1 MHTTTTPSAR
11 TNYLLVFARLFTGL
25 LFIFSGLIKANDP
38 TGFGYKLEE
47 YFLVFGTEFLNDYAV
62 TIAIVV
68 CGLEILLGALLLLGF
83 WKRSVA
89 WGLLLLILFF
99 TFLTFYSAFFEVVT
113 SCGCFGDAIPLTP
126 WQSFGKDLV
135 LLALILIIFFNREAI
150 RPIFRNKGTQL
161 LLTVFL
167 IVASLGIGV
176 YTVNYLPFIDFL
188 PYKKGNNL
196 PELMTL
202 PEGEVGDQYEI
213 TYTLRHKTSGEEKQV
228 SDKVYLADEL
238 WKDENWEII
247 GDPESK
253 LVSKGYQ
260 VPIPDLLISDANGE
274 DVTQQLVEN
283 PYYNLVVVA
292 WNLDKTNLDALQ
304 RINDLVTDITTAY
317 NIRAVLL
324 TASTTQQAEQVSS
337 QLRLLTEIFY
347 ADAVPLKSMVRA
359 NPGVMLLR
367 NGTVIDKWHFNRLPD
382 FKTLDDLYFKK
393 AYDTE

>member
-1 MHTTTTPSAR
+1 MYNTTTPSAR
-11 TNYLLVFARLFTGL
+11 TNYLLTFARVITGL

-47 YFLVFGTEFLNDYAV
+47 YFLVFGTHFLNDYAV

-83 WKRSVA
+83 WKRRVA

-150 RPIFRNKGTQL
+150 RPVFSTRGTQL

-167 IVASLGIGV
+167 IGASIGIGI

-188 PYKKGNNL
+188 PYKKGNHL

-213 TYTLRHKTSGEEKQV
+213 MYTLRNKTSGEEKKV

-247 GDPESK
+247 GDPESR

-260 VPIPDLLISDANGE
+260 IPIPDLLISDANGE
-274 DVTQQLVEN
+274 DVTHQLIEN
-283 PYYNLVVVA
+283 PY
-292 WNLDKTNLDALQ
+292 
-304 RINDLVTDITTAY
+304 
-317 NIRAVLL
+317 
-324 TASTTQQAEQVSS
+324 
-337 QLRLLTEIFY
+337 
-347 ADAVPLKSMVRA
+347 
-359 NPGVMLLR
+359 
-367 NGTVIDKWHFNRLPD
+367 
-382 FKTLDDLYFKK
+382 
-393 AYDTE
+393 

>member
-1 MHTTTTPSAR
+1 MHTSTNPPVR
-11 TNYLLVFARLFTGL
+11 TNYLLAFARVFTGL

-62 TIAIVV
+62 TMAIVV

-83 WKRSVA
+83 WKRTVA

-135 LLALILIIFFNREAI
+135 LLALILIIFYNREAI
-150 RPIFRNKGTQL
+150 RPIVRGKGVRIVITA
-161 LLTVFL
+161 FL
-167 IVASLGIGV
+167 IALSLGIGV

-202 PEGEVGDQYEI
+202 PEGAVGDQYEI
-213 TYTLRHKTSGEEKQV
+213 TYTLRNKASGEEKQV

-238 WKDENWEII
+238 WKDESWEII
-247 GDPESK
+247 GDPESR

-260 VPIPDLLISDANGE
+260 VPISDLLINDPNGE
-274 DVTQQLVEN
+274 DVTQQLIEN

-292 WNLDKTNLDALQ
+292 WNLDKTNTEALQ
-304 RINDLVTDITTAY
+304 RINELVTDVTRAY

-324 TASTTQQAEQVSS
+324 TASGTQQAEQISS
-337 QLRLLTEIFY
+337 ELRLLTEVFY

-359 NPGVMLLR
+359 NPGLMLLR
-367 NGTVIDKWHFNRLPD
+367 NGTVIDKWHYNRLPD
-382 FKTLDDLYFKK
+382 FKTLDDLYFKN
-393 AYDTE
+393 AYETE

>member
-1 MHTTTTPSAR
+1 MYTTVTPSAR
-11 TNYLLVFARLFTGL
+11 THYLLAFARLFTGL

-62 TIAIVV
+62 TIAIVI

-83 WKRSVA
+83 WKRTVA

-126 WQSFGKDLV
+126 WQSFSKDLV

-150 RPIFRNKGTQL
+150 RPLVSGRGMQIF
-161 LLTVFL
+161 LTVLL
-167 IVASLGIGV
+167 IVVSLGIGI
-176 YTVNYLPFIDFL
+176 YTVSYLPFIDFL

-196 PELMTL
+196 PALMTL
-202 PEGEVGDQYEI
+202 PEGEVGDQYDI
-213 TYTLRHKTSGEEKQV
+213 IYTLRNKTSGEEKQV
-228 SDKVYLADEL
+228 SDKVYLSDEL
-238 WKDENWEII
+238 WKDESWEIV

-260 VPIPDLLISDANGE
+260 IPIPDLLISDANGE
-274 DVTQQLVEN
+274 DVTHQLIEN
-283 PYYNLVVVA
+283 PYYNIVVVA
-292 WNLDKTNLDALQ
+292 WNLDQTDLDALHQ
-304 RINDLVTDITTAY
+304 INELVTEITGAY
-317 NIRAVLL
+317 NVRAVLL
-324 TASTTQQAEQVSS
+324 TASGTQQAEQISGE
-337 QLRLLTEIFY
+337 LKLLTEIFY

-359 NPGVMLLR
+359 NPGVLLLR
-367 NGTVIDKWHFNRLPD
+367 NGTVIDKWHHNTLPD
-382 FKTLDDLYFKK
+382 FNTLDNLYFKK
-393 AYDTE
+393 AYQDD